1 MSNLI
6 QNLPI
11 NKFHNPTPVEISVM
25 NSLLPENDN
34 NLTIKQRLFI
44 SLLSSSLICV
54 VLYLLLPKTCDVDIK
69 STVTFYITCLI
80 INYISTENKLLR
92 LLSSFL

>member
-25 NSLLPENDN
+25 NSLLPENYK
-34 NLTIKQRLFI
+34 LTIKQRLLI
-44 SLLSSSLICV
+44 SFLSSSLICV
-54 VLYLLLPKTCDVDIK
+54 VLYLLLPQTCNVDRK
-69 STVTFYITCLI
+69 STAIFYITCII
-80 INYISTENKLLR
+80 INYISTEDKLLR